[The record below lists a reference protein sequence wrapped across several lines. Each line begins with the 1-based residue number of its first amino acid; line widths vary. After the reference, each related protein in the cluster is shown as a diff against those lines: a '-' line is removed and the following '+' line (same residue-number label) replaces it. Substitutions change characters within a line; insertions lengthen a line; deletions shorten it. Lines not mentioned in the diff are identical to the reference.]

1 MLESFGPVAIFLLVA
16 IIFPVIPLILSR
28 LLIFRPLYQFL
39 VANELL
45 SMGYGRRRYD

>member
-1 MLESFGPVAIFLLVA
+1 MIRPFSLDSVRCVVVMVRCLLLV
-16 IIFPVIPLILSR
+16 LSR
-28 LLIFRPLYQFL
+28 LLIICPLDQFL

>member
-1 MLESFGPVAIFLLVA
+1 MLGLLRLNNVRCVAMVSCLLLV
-16 IIFPVIPLILSR
+16 LSR
-28 LLIFRPLYQFL
+28 PLIFRPLYKFL

>member
-1 MLESFGPVAIFLLVA
+1 MLGLLRLDNVRCVAMVVSCLLLV
-16 IIFPVIPLILSR
+16 LSR
-28 LLIFRPLYQFL
+28 PLIFRPLYQFL